1 MKNKKFINIIL
12 FVILLMERVNKYS
25 KVFINKGNG
34 QKLITVP
41 KYSDIEV
48 GDLVEIKK
56 IVLNKKEEK
65 EDEQE
70 KAWKVSN

>member
-1 MKNKKFINIIL
+1 
-12 FVILLMERVNKYS
+12 MERVNKYS

-56 IVLNKKEEK
+56 IVSIKKDEK

-70 KAWKVSN
+70 RT